1 MGSALKSRLVTI
13 QFTNFFFIF
22 DHFITDISRPLLL
35 FSLSLYSI
43 ALLPTF
49 HYLWLYS
56 GSGNA
61 NFFYASTL
69 VWAIS
74 QGGLLVDILKA
85 KERREVLRAI
95 GIEGRMKVKEGVWV
109 VVQK

>member
-1 MGSALKSRLVTI
+1 MRLLSFS
-13 QFTNFFFIF
+13 QNLHFYSLLNFTYNV
-22 DHFITDISRPLLL
+22 DISRPLLL

-56 GSGNA
+56 GSGNS

-74 QGGLLVDILKA
+74 QGGLLVDILKS
-85 KERREVLRAI
+85 KEKREVLRSI
-95 GIEGRMKVKEGVWV
+95 GKQGRIKVKDGSWV
-109 VVQK
+109 IVQK